1 MRTLHLAGGVHFLDE
16 LAEFFGLSIGGGDHG
31 LGLAVGFVV
40 AKASLGSSLF
50 ARLPALLNFA
60 NFLAKFVGAL
70 APPISDPR
78 LDRLT
83 DRHALRNREIFAHF
97 VLGKLAADDL
107 VHTDDADRNL
117 CPAEQLGGLNT
128 TLASDQHL
136 VNGDHDA
143 IGVGSLMK
151 AGPPMINRR
160 LS

>member
-70 APPISDPR
+70 APPI
-78 LDRLT
+78 T

-97 VLGKLAADDL
+97 VLGKLADDDL
-107 VHTDDADRNL
+107 VYTDDADRNL

-136 VNGDHDA
+136 VNGDHD
-143 IGVGSLMK
+143 GMK
-151 AGPPMINRR
+151 
-160 LS
+160 